1 MKLNP
6 ILLRPIRSELHEVRE
21 DIVRMIN
28 LEIPEIPH
36 LTQGLAYAII
46 GMLGLQ
52 NAEVV
57 CMGLCDKGLFYSM
70 VLIDGRFE

>member
-6 ILLRPIRSELHEVRE
+6 ILLRPIRSELHEVHE
-21 DIVRMIN
+21 DIGRLIS
-28 LEIPEIPH
+28 LEISEIPH

-57 CMGLCDKGLFYSM
+57 CIGLSDKGLFYSM